1 MIAARSAPVK
11 ANVETCVAGMVF
23 AVAAVAAFVVVVL
36 DVDGETV
43 VPKTLEVLA
52 AKFVPVPSKVASKNW
67 PPALRVVVNVTCPPG
82 PTVLVPI
89 STGSVQVPLE
99 QEKKL
104 TTPVGLVGS
113 ALGLPAVTV
122 DVNATGWS
130 ATGGL
135 GETESEVVVES
146 VNWPKLEYTK

>member
-1 MIAARSAPVK
+1 MRAARSAPVK
-11 ANVETCVAGMVF
+11 ANGVPRVARTDLT
-23 AVAAVAAFVVVVL
+23 VAALASVPDVVAFEV
-36 DVDGETV
+36 DGEVDGETV

-52 AKFVPVPSKVASKNW
+52 AKSVPVPSKVAWKNW
-67 PPALRVVVNVTCPPG
+67 PPALRVVVNVTSPLDPS
-82 PTVLVPI
+82 VLVPM
-89 STGSVQVPLE
+89 STGSVQAALE

-122 DVNATGWS
+122 VANATGWP

-146 VNWPKLEYTK
+146 VN

>member
-1 MIAARSAPVK
+1 MIAAKSAPVK
-11 ANVETCVAGMVF
+11 ANEVTCVAGMVF
-23 AVAAVAAFVVVVL
+23 AGVAVAGVVVIVF

-43 VPKTLEVLA
+43 VPTTLEVLA
-52 AKFVPVPSKVASKNW
+52 AKFVPVPSKVASKKW
-67 PPALRVVVNVTCPPG
+67 PPALRVVVNVTCPLG

-89 STGSVQVPLE
+89 RTGSVQAAPE
-99 QEKKL
+99 HEKKL
-104 TTPVGLVGS
+104 TTPLGLVGS

-122 DVNATGWS
+122 VVNATGWP

-146 VNWPKLEYTK
+146 VN

>member
-1 MIAARSAPVK
+1 MRAARSAPVK
-11 ANVETCVAGMVF
+11 ANDVPGAARTDF
-23 AVAAVAAFVVVVL
+23 AVAAVATVPGAVVFK
-36 DVDGETV
+36 VDGETV

-67 PPALRVVVNVTCPPG
+67 PPALRVVVNVTAPLD
-82 PTVLVPI
+82 PTVLVPM
-89 STGSVQVPLE
+89 STGTVQAALE

-122 DVNATGWS
+122 VVNATGWP

-146 VNWPKLEYTK
+146 VN

>member
-1 MIAARSAPVK
+1 MRAARSAPVK
-11 ANVETCVAGMVF
+11 ANGVPCATPTDF
-23 AVAAVAAFVVVVL
+23 AVAAVGTIPVVVL
-36 DVDGETV
+36 FEPDGEVDGETV
-43 VPKTLEVLA
+43 VPKTPEVLA
-52 AKFVPVPSKVASKNW
+52 AKSVPVPSKVASKNW
-67 PPALRVVVNVTCPPG
+67 PPALSVVVNVTSPLG
-82 PTVLVPI
+82 PTGLVPM
-89 STGSVQVPLE
+89 STGSVQAAPE

-122 DVNATGWS
+122 VVNATGWP

-146 VNWPKLEYTK
+146 VN